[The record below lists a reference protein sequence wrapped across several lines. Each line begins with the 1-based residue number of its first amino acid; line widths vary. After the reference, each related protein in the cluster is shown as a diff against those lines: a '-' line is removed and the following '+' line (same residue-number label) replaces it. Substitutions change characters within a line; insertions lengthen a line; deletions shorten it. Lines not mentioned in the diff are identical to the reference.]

1 MPGVP
6 ASVVSVERLIWRDGT
21 ATPEPRTIPEET
33 PIALTYGRSTF
44 AVMMATPADLTDFAI
59 GFSLSEGIV
68 QRPADIAFWLEK
80 PPFLTRP
87 RRDATYS
94 ARSKIAYK
102 RSQGLLRAG
111 LSRHYPSRTIGS
123 PL

>member
-1 MPGVP
+1 MREPTTTV
-6 ASVVSVERLIWRDGT
+6 ACSIWRRNGVADGT
-21 ATPEPRTIPEET
+21 RIIPEET
-33 PIALTYGRSTF
+33 AIAFTYDGGSY

-123 PL
+123 PS